1 MLSFSCRTI
10 DFIGNYVKFKY
21 FFNCHT
27 KKQSSITRELLLVRR
42 HPLHLT
48 LGSPVLVRN
57 PHKRFLQ
64 GVLDEILPKKIYIVM
79 YIFFFSS
86 RLAKDFFLI
95 HCLNLTLTHKVY
107 KRFTWEQ
114 KINQN
119 NDKRSSLTTCISSY
133 TLWLITK
140 KRNNNIYGIF
150 LKICS
155 FLFIF

>member
-10 DFIGNYVKFKY
+10 DFIGNYVKFEY

-95 HCLNLTLTHKVY
+95 HSLLHT
-107 KRFTWEQ
+107 RFTKGSHENKKLI
-114 KINQN
+114 KIMINVQI
-119 NDKRSSLTTCISSY
+119 LLLVLVH
-133 TLWLITK
+133 TL
-140 KRNNNIYGIF
+140 
-150 LKICS
+150 
-155 FLFIF
+155 

>member
-64 GVLDEILPKKIYIVM
+64 WVLDEILPKNIYIVM
-79 YIFFFSS
+79 YIIFFHHDQP
-86 RLAKDFFLI
+86 RI
-95 HCLNLTLTHKVY
+95 
-107 KRFTWEQ
+107 
-114 KINQN
+114 
-119 NDKRSSLTTCISSY
+119 
-133 TLWLITK
+133 
-140 KRNNNIYGIF
+140 
-150 LKICS
+150 S
-155 FLFIF
+155 FLFTVSISLLHTRFTKGSHEAKKIIKIMINVQILLLVLVDTL

>member
-10 DFIGNYVKFKY
+10 DFIGNYVKFEY

-79 YIFFFSS
+79 YIFFFFITISQG
-86 RLAKDFFLI
+86 FLS
-95 HCLNLTLTHKVY
+95 Y
-107 KRFTWEQ
+107 
-114 KINQN
+114 
-119 NDKRSSLTTCISSY
+119 SLSQSHSY
-133 TLWLITK
+133 TQGLQKVHMRTK
-140 KRNNNIYGIF
+140 N
-150 LKICS
+150 
-155 FLFIF
+155 

>member
-1 MLSFSCRTI
+1 MVIIWKEQFDDLPQEVSKNQYQIIYIYMLSFSCRTI

-64 GVLDEILPKKIYIVM
+64 GVLDEILPKNIYIVM
-79 YIFFFSS
+79 YIIFFIIW
-86 RLAKDFFLI
+86 LAKDFFLT

-107 KRFTWEQ
+107 KRFTWGQ
-114 KINQN
+114 KIN
-119 NDKRSSLTTCISSY
+119 
-133 TLWLITK
+133 
-140 KRNNNIYGIF
+140 
-150 LKICS
+150 
-155 FLFIF
+155 

>member
-10 DFIGNYVKFKY
+10 DFIGNYVKFEY

-86 RLAKDFFLI
+86 RLAKDVFLI

-119 NDKRSSLTTCISSY
+119 NDKPSNLTTCISSY
-133 TLWLITK
+133 NLIDHK
-140 KRNNNIYGIF
+140 KE
-150 LKICS
+150 K
-155 FLFIF
+155 